1 MTFDAPCSPLGSL
14 ESAGG
19 GSGLG
24 DFART
29 DAAGADT
36 HPLWGLS
43 DNYPDPLKV
52 WIPPP
57 VCPVIGVADP
67 VAVHWA
73 LFTYFTTC
81 HEADLLK

>member
-14 ESAGG
+14 DSAGE
-19 GSGLG
+19 GSGFG

-29 DAAGADT
+29 DAAGAHT
-36 HPLWGLS
+36 HPLWSLA
-43 DNYPDPLKV
+43 DNHPYPLKV
-52 WIPPP
+52 RIPSP
-57 VCPVIGVADP
+57 VCPVIGVADS
-67 VAVHWA
+67 VAIHWA